1 MTRTTWKFVKYFLA
15 PGLLALVLSATG
27 SADQTRATYRFC
39 EDPWPPYT
47 IGEIGR
53 QPESGIAVELFEE
66 LEHRLGMAFELRLLP
81 WKRCLLWAKQGQYD
95 GVMLLTHNDD
105 RATYL
110 HFLTPVHRDANLV
123 WARSDRSFDR
133 EFRSFKDFQ
142 GLKIGVTDGFTY
154 GEAFNQAVVEH
165 NLTLDSAPSILS
177 NMLRL
182 SLGRIDIFLVNGV
195 AGESALEN
203 RPDLRNALTVYR
215 GPFESVPFFIGLS
228 KASPITAYLPLFN
241 EVLTDMTEDGTI
253 ERIFGTQSPP

>member
-1 MTRTTWKFVKYFLA
+1 MHRLVAGLMAVGWSTT
-15 PGLLALVLSATG
+15 GL
-27 SADQTRATYRFC
+27 ADQTDVTYRFC

-47 IGEIGR
+47 IGSIGR
-53 QPESGIAVELFEE
+53 QPEAGIAVELFRE
-66 LEHRLGMAFELRLLP
+66 LEDRLGMTFELSLLP
-81 WKRCLLWAKQGQYD
+81 WKRCLLWAKQGKYD
-95 GVMLLTHNDD
+95 GVMLLTRNDD

-110 HFLTPVHRDANLV
+110 EFPAPVHRDANLV

-154 GEAFNQAVVEH
+154 GEAFNQAVAEH

-195 AGESALEN
+195 AGESALEDQ
-203 RPDLRNALTVYR
+203 PHLRDALTVYR
-215 GPFESVPFFIGLS
+215 GPFDSVPFFIGLS
-228 KASPITAYLPLFN
+228 KASPIKAHLPLFN
-241 EVLTDMTEDGTI
+241 EVLTDMKTDGTI
-253 ERIFGTQSPP
+253 ERLFGIQSPP